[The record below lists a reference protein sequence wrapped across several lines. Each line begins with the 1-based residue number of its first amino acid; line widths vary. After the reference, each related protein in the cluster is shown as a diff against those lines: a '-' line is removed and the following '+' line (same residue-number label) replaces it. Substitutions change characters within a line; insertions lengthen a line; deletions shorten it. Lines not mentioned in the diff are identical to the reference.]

1 LQTIWSSC
9 LKRENGKK
17 CTTTHKEKIM
27 TNGVVLIVLND
38 KGIEDVT
45 SYSEEEE
52 DKMPIMTNMDIQ
64 KFKDTHTM
72 YCIYPYSSID
82 I

>member
-1 LQTIWSSC
+1 
-9 LKRENGKK
+9 LKEKNGTK

-27 TNGVVLIVLND
+27 TDGVVLIVLND

-52 DKMPIMTNMDIQ
+52 DKMPIMIERDIQ
-64 KFKDTHTM
+64 KFKDTHMM
-72 YCIYPYSSID
+72 Y
-82 I
+82 